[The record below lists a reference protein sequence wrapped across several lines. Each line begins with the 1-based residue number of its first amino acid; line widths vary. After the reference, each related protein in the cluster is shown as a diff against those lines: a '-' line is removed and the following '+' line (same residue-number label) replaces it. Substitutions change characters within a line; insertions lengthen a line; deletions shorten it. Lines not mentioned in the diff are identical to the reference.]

1 MSPKT
6 TKFGLLHC
14 HTCFVN
20 QGDLNVTTCKPG
32 RLTQNSALFVH
43 SASQWA
49 LLVEVYENIW
59 KDSLSLQ
66 ENEKGEKSSSPKATI
81 VLGKKKKTVKT
92 MILVLWKLTESVSQP
107 RCQALLEGASLIL
120 SVSERMVLGTSKASN
135 G

>member
-6 TKFGLLHC
+6 TKFDLLRC

-66 ENEKGEKSSSPKATI
+66 ENEKGDKSSSPKVTI
-81 VLGKKKKTVKT
+81 VLGEKKKKPVKT

-107 RCQALLEGASLIL
+107 GCQALLEGASLIL
-120 SVSERMVLGTSKASN
+120 SVSESDSLGDK
-135 G
+135 